1 MTNRKFVLT
10 ARASALALL
19 IGIPAAPAF
28 AAEDDATVE
37 ELVVTAR
44 KRDEALIDELK
55 EALLMMSHSLSVELG
70 WHPRQA

>member
-44 KRDEALIDELK
+44 KRDEALIDVPF
-55 EALLMMSHSLSVELG
+55 SVV
-70 WHPRQA
+70 WISSAARTPRR